1 MSVPTKDEAA
11 AYYFTYINRIA
22 EDDIVGVMER
32 QLGEATSLFS
42 TISEDK
48 SLHRY
53 APEKW
58 SIRQSL
64 NHVSDTERAFA
75 FRALWFGRGFSEP
88 LASFDQNVGVG
99 GARADGFAWARHVE
113 EFGDVRRASLA
124 LFRNMPAEGWKR
136 SGVASG
142 SVVTVNA
149 LAYIVAGHCEHHLAI
164 LRERYL

>member
-22 EDDIVGVMER
+22 EDDVLRVLER

-58 SIRQSL
+58 TIRQSL
-64 NHVSDTERAFA
+64 NHVSDTERTFA

-99 GARADGFAWARHVE
+99 GAKADEFAWARHVA
-113 EFGDVRRASLA
+113 EFGDVRRATLA

-142 SVVTVNA
+142 GKVTVNA
-149 LAYIVAGHCEHHLAI
+149 LAYIIAGHCDHHLAI

>member
-48 SLHRY
+48 SLYRY

-58 SIRQSL
+58 TIRQSL

-75 FRALWFGRGFSEP
+75 FRALWFGRGFTTP
-88 LASFDQNVGVG
+88 MASYEQNVAAW
-99 GARADGFAWARHVE
+99 GAGADVIHWTAHVD
-113 EFGDVRRASLA
+113 EFRQVRRSTIS
-124 LFRNMPAEGWKR
+124 LFRNMPAIGWTR
-136 SGVASG
+136 SGIASDNR
-142 SVVTVNA
+142 VTVPA
-149 LAYIVAGHCEHHLAI
+149 LAYMIAGHFAHHAGVV
-164 LRERYL
+164 RERYL

>member
-64 NHVSDTERAFA
+64 NHVSDTERMFA

-99 GARADGFAWARHVE
+99 GARADGFAWARHVA

-136 SGVASG
+136 SGVAAG
-142 SVVTVNA
+142 GTMTVNA
-149 LAYIVAGHCEHHLAI
+149 LAYIIAGHCEHHLAI

>member
-48 SLHRY
+48 SLYRY

-58 SIRQSL
+58 TIRQSL
-64 NHVSDTERAFA
+64 NHVSDTERTFA

-99 GARADGFAWARHVE
+99 GAKADEFAWARHVA
-113 EFGDVRRASLA
+113 EFGDVRRATLA
-124 LFRNMPAEGWKR
+124 LFRNLPGEAWKR
-136 SGVASG
+136 RGVASG

-149 LAYIVAGHCEHHLAI
+149 LAYIIAGHCAHHLAI